1 MDDIKIE
8 DDNFVCV
15 AREESLDDYV
25 QVELLL
31 DGTLCLQM
39 VRINA
44 QVRNMFSRIH
54 NVHGG

>member
-39 VRINA
+39 VRK
-44 QVRNMFSRIH
+44 ST
-54 NVHGG
+54 